1 MLHSVYNKDYNKA
14 GLITA
19 PSTTGIAFS
28 NRQNS
33 VPNLNLDE
41 ERKEIRIHRPFLIGV
56 AGGTASG
63 KTTVCEEIIKCLAC
77 TRVAII
83 GMDSFYKPLTKLQ
96 RANVGD
102 YNFDHPDAFDW
113 ELLIKTM
120 QDISRGFVVRIP
132 TYDFI
137 THSRTEDYKI
147 FYPGDVVM
155 FEGILSLHKPKLREL
170 FKLKIFVSTDADIRV
185 CRRLQRD
192 IVSRG
197 RTVED
202 VLRQYQKTVKP
213 SFDHFCAPT
222 QSFADIIVPHGGENK
237 VAIDLMVTHIR
248 SQLHLRGRIAMDAQN
263 CIVPAPLNVEQ
274 NLKISMDL
282 LRKLKSSGDDQ
293 IVQSILISPYHEM
306 IRKVLTQAAN
316 QNPHNVA
323 ILCLVQDPFVEE
335 LAAKLHIEK
344 IYFLSKPRGLCG
356 LSPKLGPMQSPEVS
370 SRAEAENQSFFV
382 PLLLSEPGSSDDGE
396 NSSFEENEQI
406 LGTSDFKTTFLNQ
419 TDALKFFNADSHVY
433 VLDAVTFTGNRVRSA
448 LIWLLEKAKNT
459 NVTCL
464 NMISSHLGLNLLAHS
479 FRFAN
484 FYTLSQLPEL
494 NDTWDLPSEGKWIR
508 KLLNPK
514 REESS
519 SPFRHM
525 LQEKRDE
532 EKRDIEKERERPIT
546 QSTI

>member
-1 MLHSVYNKDYNKA
+1 MMLDQMENHGCGKSSISTSPNKY
-14 GLITA
+14 
-19 PSTTGIAFS
+19 
-28 NRQNS
+28 
-33 VPNLNLDE
+33 E
-41 ERKEIRIHRPFLIGV
+41 EQKEKIKVHKPFLIGV

-63 KTTVCEEIIKCLAC
+63 KTTVCEEIIKCLDC
-77 TRVAII
+77 TRVSII
-83 GMDSFYKPLTKLQ
+83 AMDSFYKPLTKQQ
-96 RANVGD
+96 RKNVAD

-120 QDISRGFVVRIP
+120 RDISRGFVVRIP

-137 THSRTEDYKI
+137 THSRTENYKI

-155 FEGILSLHKPKLREL
+155 FEGILSLHKSELRDL
-170 FKLKIFVSTDADIRV
+170 FKLKIFVATDADVRV

-213 SFDHFCAPT
+213 SFDLFCAPT
-222 QSFADIIVPHGGENK
+222 QSYADIIVPHGGENK
-237 VAIDLMVTHIR
+237 VAINLMVTHIR
-248 SQLHLRGRIAMDAQN
+248 SQLHLRGRIPMDAKN

-274 NLKISMDL
+274 NLKINMTL
-282 LRKLKSSGDDQ
+282 LKKLKVTGDDV
-293 IVQSILISPYHEM
+293 IVRSILIDPYHDM
-306 IRKVLTQAAN
+306 IRRVLTEAACTDPSN
-316 QNPHNVA
+316 IA

-335 LAAKLHIEK
+335 LASQLHIEK
-344 IYFLSKPRGLCG
+344 IYFLSKPRGLDEM
-356 LSPKLGPMQSPEVS
+356 SPPVSNKSEVD
-370 SRAEAENQSFFV
+370 NPQSFFV
-382 PLLLSEPGSSDDGE
+382 PLSGRNSEILHRFIRNKLHSEPNSSDDGD

-406 LGTSDFKTTFLNQ
+406 LGSNDFKTTFLNK
-419 TDALKFFNADSHVY
+419 TDALKFFNSDSHVF
-433 VLDAVTFTGNRVRSA
+433 VLDALTFTGNRVRSA
-448 LIWLLEKAKNT
+448 LIWLLEKARNT

-464 NMISSHLGLNLLAHS
+464 NMVSSKLGLNLLAHS

-494 NDTWDLPSEGKWIR
+494 NDTWDLPIEGKWIR

-519 SPFRHM
+519 SPFRH
-525 LQEKRDE
+525 LLVGRANQELAKD
-532 EKRDIEKERERPIT
+532 RERPMRAPEIT
-546 QSTI
+546 QFSV